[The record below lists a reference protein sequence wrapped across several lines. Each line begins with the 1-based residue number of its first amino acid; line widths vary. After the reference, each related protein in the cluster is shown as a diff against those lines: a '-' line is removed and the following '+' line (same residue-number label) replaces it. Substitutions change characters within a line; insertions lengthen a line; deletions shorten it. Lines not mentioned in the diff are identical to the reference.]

1 MIMIMT
7 MMLIVGLFWHIDI
20 IDDYDHVDDN
30 LDDGDGN
37 DFNDADA
44 DVDGETGF
52 VYMCVCD

>member
-1 MIMIMT
+1 MR
-7 MMLIVGLFWHIDI
+7 IVGLFWHIDI